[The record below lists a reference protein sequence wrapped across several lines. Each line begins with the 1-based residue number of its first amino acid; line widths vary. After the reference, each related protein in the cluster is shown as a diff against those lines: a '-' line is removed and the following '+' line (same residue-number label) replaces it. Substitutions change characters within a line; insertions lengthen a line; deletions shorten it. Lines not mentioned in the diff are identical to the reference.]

1 MMMSSG
7 VKGAAVGSRVSIPSS
22 VKKTIEDIKE
32 ITGHNHSEDEIY
44 AMLKE
49 CSMDP
54 NETTQK
60 LLLLGT
66 FHEVKKKRDRRKETM
81 TGFKLLSV
89 HVQNLNK
96 EPAESRWKPG
106 SQAQGNRAGRG
117 NYSSRNV
124 SQDAGGGRSSY
135 TVKERATSQ
144 ILEKVV
150 SKSPLVNAQE
160 LKKNEASSIARWD
173 SPISDVSKGP
183 SGITSQSTNSICDN
197 HMSASGGV
205 DQYNETGITSMH
217 KLEGPLTF
225 SSPIHSSS
233 ILDTPGT
240 RDIQKNEKLDSN
252 KPAKSPPPA
261 PGSVSHFSSLD
272 LVPSVDSA
280 LPSAMGA
287 ISGEAGNQQ
296 IAIELIA
303 DNLAERKS
311 ASAMQEK
318 MPNDFQGVGNTQNSV
333 SMGTAS
339 STFGV
344 SSVSRPSSNYNNPSQ
359 VVGPQKVVPS
369 KEWKP
374 KSTNPS
380 IGQSGSA
387 AASSEVSTISVG
399 TYPEPHP
406 DPSKEAT
413 PELQRKLEE
422 LHISDSQHV
431 SIPNQIHVPEVG
443 KLGFCFGSFDASFGV
458 DMAHNGGLESDKSP
472 ALYGSSEPIDEP
484 VKELKLRCLSLP
496 SPSSVFS
503 GFCLKDLSFAAK
515 NQTVLVAME
524 NSEAKYPGHTQS
536 VSQGPEIFLS
546 SEFEVPSSINPDYGE
561 SKQEV
566 APKIHQHPV
575 VHSSSNY
582 NIGFMQPILSGQLPP
597 FESSESQT
605 RDVPQL
611 PSFAVQQ
618 SFDPTSYYAQF
629 YLSGMDSDGRTLPLQ
644 SAGAENK
651 YNGNAAL
658 VSAQTSQEVQVG
670 APLIQSMVS
679 SAPLVTQAAGIMQS
693 SIAATQQ
700 PLPVLHQPTGVHLPH
715 YPPFIAYGPYFSPFY
730 VPPPAIH
737 QFLSNGASS
746 QQPQGGSLYPTP
758 PGTIAKYSVSQYKQG
773 SSSGSSSHVRVA
785 GSYGSYGLSAPN
797 YTPSSATPVLTS
809 TFNED
814 IAASQAKEN
823 YISVSGQQKGLADTK
838 KNLIFMHFTNFASSY
853 VLNHFDIGLAR
864 VKVQVFPRVNWLSPQ
879 HSPFTE
885 PLLKTMFCQIASDSA
900 EPSRFSSISKFG
912 TAKQLRHDAYLGE
925 SVMFRR
931 AKSNDSDSII
941 AREYQ

>member
-1 MMMSSG
+1 MSSG

-22 VKKTIEDIKE
+22 VRKTIEDIKE

-66 FHEVKKKRDRRKETM
+66 FHEVKRNAIGEKSATGSFRPNLITLYVVPMLWSSLLGCHPLGLSLDCRGSHCFNLGYPIWQHDSSTM

-106 SQAQGNRAGRG
+106 SQARGNRAGRS
-117 NYSSRNV
+117 NYSSRHV
-124 SQDAGGGRSSY
+124 SQDAGGGRSSS

-144 ILEKVV
+144 IPEKVV
-150 SKSPLVNAQE
+150 SKSPLANAQE
-160 LKKNEASSIARWD
+160 VKKNEASSIA
-173 SPISDVSKGP
+173 SPITTVSNGP

-197 HMSASGGV
+197 HVSASGGV
-205 DQYNETGITSMH
+205 DQYNETGITSMR

-225 SSPIHSSS
+225 SSPIDSSS
-233 ILDTPGT
+233 IPDTPGT
-240 RDIQKNEKLDSN
+240 RVIQKNEMLDSS
-252 KPAKSPPPA
+252 KPATSPPLA
-261 PGSVSHFSSLD
+261 LGSGSHFSSLD
-272 LVPSVDSA
+272 PMPSIDFP

-287 ISGEAGNQQ
+287 VIGEAGNQQ

-359 VVGPQKVVPS
+359 VVGPQKVNNWCLSVFCFSGS
-369 KEWKP
+369 KQRVEA
-374 KSTNPS
+374 KSTDPS

-399 TYPEPHP
+399 SYPKSQP

-422 LHISDSQHV
+422 LHISDTQHV
-431 SIPNQIHVPEVG
+431 IIPNHIHVPEVG

-458 DMAHNGGLESDKSP
+458 DMARNGGLESDKSP
-472 ALYGSSEPIDEP
+472 ALSGSSEPIDEP
-484 VKELKLRCLSLP
+484 VKELKLR
-496 SPSSVFS
+496 
-503 GFCLKDLSFAAK
+503 
-515 NQTVLVAME
+515 NQTVL
-524 NSEAKYPGHTQS
+524 NSEAKYPGTHS

-546 SEFEVPSSINPDYGE
+546 SEFEVPSSISPDYGE

-566 APKIHQHPV
+566 APGSHQHPV
-575 VHSSSNY
+575 AHSSSNY

-611 PSFAVQQ
+611 PSFA
-618 SFDPTSYYAQF
+618 
-629 YLSGMDSDGRTLPLQ
+629 
-644 SAGAENK
+644 SAGAANK

-658 VSAQTSQEVQVG
+658 VSAQTSQSPQEGG
-670 APLIQSMVS
+670 AGTPLIQSMVS

-700 PLPVLHQPTGVHLPH
+700 PLPVFHQPTGVHLPH

-737 QFLSNGASS
+737 QFLSNGASP

-773 SSSGSSSHVRVA
+773 SSIGSSSHVRAA
-785 GSYGSYGLSAPN
+785 GSYGSYGLSALN
-797 YTPSSATPVLTS
+797 YTSSSATPVLTS
-809 TFNED
+809 TVNED
-814 IAASQAKEN
+814 IADPQAKEN
-823 YISVSGQQKGLADTK
+823 YISVSGQQSEGSGVSQGQLAFTSTHPGHGAFTG
-838 KNLIFMHFTNFASSY
+838 IFHPAQAVTAAS
-853 VLNHFDIGLAR
+853 VH
-864 VKVQVFPRVNWLSPQ
+864 
-879 HSPFTE
+879 
-885 PLLKTMFCQIASDSA
+885 PLLLHSQAITNHVDMGG
-900 EPSRFSSISKFG
+900 P
-912 TAKQLRHDAYLGE
+912 TAG
-925 SVMFRR
+925 V
-931 AKSNDSDSII
+931 
-941 AREYQ
+941 YQP

>member
-1 MMMSSG
+1 MSSG
-7 VKGAAVGSRVSIPSS
+7 VKGAAVGSRVPIPGS

-66 FHEVKKKRDRRKETM
+66 FHEVKKKRDRRKE
-81 TGFKLLSV
+81 
-89 HVQNLNK
+89 NLNK
-96 EPAESRWKPG
+96 EPAELRWKPG
-106 SQAQGNRAGRG
+106 SQARGNRAGGG
-117 NYSSRNV
+117 NYSSRHV
-124 SQDAGGGRSSY
+124 SQDAGGGRSSS

-144 ILEKVV
+144 IPEKVV
-150 SKSPLVNAQE
+150 SKSLLVNAQE
-160 LKKNEASSIARWD
+160 VKKNEASSIARSD
-173 SPISDVSKGP
+173 SPITDVSNGP

-197 HMSASGGV
+197 HVCACGGV
-205 DQYNETGITSMH
+205 DQYNETGITSMR
-217 KLEGPLTF
+217 KLEGPLRF
-225 SSPIHSSS
+225 SSPIDSSS
-233 ILDTPGT
+233 IPDTPRT
-240 RDIQKNEKLDSN
+240 RDIQKNEMLDSSN
-252 KPAKSPPPA
+252 PAKSPTPA
-261 PGSVSHFSSLD
+261 PGSGSHFSSLD
-272 LVPSVDSA
+272 PVPSLDFP
-280 LPSAMGA
+280 LPSAMDA

-339 STFGV
+339 SIFGV

-380 IGQSGSA
+380 IGQSVSTD
-387 AASSEVSTISVG
+387 ASSEVSTISVG
-399 TYPEPHP
+399 SYPESQLAPL
-406 DPSKEAT
+406 KEAT
-413 PELQRKLEE
+413 PELQTKLEE

-431 SIPNQIHVPEVG
+431 IIPNHIHVPEVG

-458 DMAHNGGLESDKSP
+458 DMTRNGGLESDKSP
-472 ALYGSSEPIDEP
+472 ALSGSSEPIDEP
-484 VKELKLRCLSLP
+484 MKELKLR
-496 SPSSVFS
+496 
-503 GFCLKDLSFAAK
+503 

-524 NSEAKYPGHTQS
+524 NTEAKYPGHTQS
-536 VSQGPEIFLS
+536 VSQVPEIFLS
-546 SEFEVPSSINPDYGE
+546 SECEVPSSISPDYGE

-566 APKIHQHPV
+566 SPRSHQHPV

-582 NIGFMQPILSGQLPP
+582 NIGFMQPILSGQVPP

-605 RDVPQL
+605 RDVPPL

-629 YLSGMDSDGRTLPLQ
+629 YQSGMDSDGHTLPLQ
-644 SAGAENK
+644 SAGAANK
-651 YNGNAAL
+651 YHGNAAL
-658 VSAQTSQEVQVG
+658 VSAQTSQSPQEGG
-670 APLIQSMVS
+670 APPIQSMVS
-679 SAPLVTQAAGIMQS
+679 SAHLVTQPAGIMQS

-700 PLPVLHQPTGVHLPH
+700 PLPVFHQPAGLHLPH

-730 VPPPAIH
+730 VPPLAIH
-737 QFLSNGASS
+737 QFLSNGASP
-746 QQPQGGSLYPTP
+746 QHPQGGSLYPTP
-758 PGTIAKYSVSQYKQG
+758 PGRIAKYSVSQYKQG
-773 SSSGSSSHVRVA
+773 SSTGSSSHVGVA

-797 YTPSSATPVLTS
+797 YTSSSATPALTS
-809 TFNED
+809 TLNED
-814 IAASQAKEN
+814 IAVPKEN
-823 YISVSGQQKGLADTK
+823 YISVSGQQSEGSGVSRGQLA
-838 KNLIFMHFTNFASSY
+838 FTSTQPGHGTLTGIYHPAQA
-853 VLNHFDIGLAR
+853 VTAATVH
-864 VKVQVFPRVNWLSPQ
+864 
-879 HSPFTE
+879 
-885 PLLKTMFCQIASDSA
+885 PLLLHSQAITNHVDMGG
-900 EPSRFSSISKFG
+900 SRAG
-912 TAKQLRHDAYLGE
+912 
-925 SVMFRR
+925 V
-931 AKSNDSDSII
+931 
-941 AREYQ
+941 YQP

>member
-1 MMMSSG
+1 MMMMSSG

-66 FHEVKKKRDRRKETM
+66 FHEVKKKRDRRKE
-81 TGFKLLSV
+81 
-89 HVQNLNK
+89 NLNK

-106 SQAQGNRAGRG
+106 SQARGNRAGRG
-117 NYSSRNV
+117 NYSSRHV

-144 ILEKVV
+144 IPEKVI

-160 LKKNEASSIARWD
+160 LKKNEASSIA
-173 SPISDVSKGP
+173 SPISDVSNGP

-197 HMSASGGV
+197 HVSASG
-205 DQYNETGITSMH
+205 
-217 KLEGPLTF
+217 
-225 SSPIHSSS
+225 
-233 ILDTPGT
+233 GT
-240 RDIQKNEKLDSN
+240 RDIQKNEMLDSN

-272 LVPSVDSA
+272 PVPSVDFA

-303 DNLAERKS
+303 GNLAERKS

-399 TYPEPHP
+399 TYPESQP

-422 LHISDSQHV
+422 LCISDSQHV

-458 DMAHNGGLESDKSP
+458 DMAHSGGLESDKTP

-496 SPSSVFS
+496 SPSSVLS
-503 GFCLKDLSFAAK
+503 GFCLKYLSFAAK
-515 NQTVLVAME
+515 R
-524 NSEAKYPGHTQS
+524 G
-536 VSQGPEIFLS
+536 
-546 SEFEVPSSINPDYGE
+546 
-561 SKQEV
+561 
-566 APKIHQHPV
+566 
-575 VHSSSNY
+575 
-582 NIGFMQPILSGQLPP
+582 
-597 FESSESQT
+597 
-605 RDVPQL
+605 
-611 PSFAVQQ
+611 
-618 SFDPTSYYAQF
+618 F
-629 YLSGMDSDGRTLPLQ
+629 YLC
-644 SAGAENK
+644 
-651 YNGNAAL
+651 
-658 VSAQTSQEVQVG
+658 
-670 APLIQSMVS
+670 SMSVVVS
-679 SAPLVTQAAGIMQS
+679 SAV
-693 SIAATQQ
+693 
-700 PLPVLHQPTGVHLPH
+700 
-715 YPPFIAYGPYFSPFY
+715 
-730 VPPPAIH
+730 
-737 QFLSNGASS
+737 
-746 QQPQGGSLYPTP
+746 
-758 PGTIAKYSVSQYKQG
+758 
-773 SSSGSSSHVRVA
+773 
-785 GSYGSYGLSAPN
+785 
-797 YTPSSATPVLTS
+797 
-809 TFNED
+809 
-814 IAASQAKEN
+814 
-823 YISVSGQQKGLADTK
+823 
-838 KNLIFMHFTNFASSY
+838 
-853 VLNHFDIGLAR
+853 
-864 VKVQVFPRVNWLSPQ
+864 
-879 HSPFTE
+879 
-885 PLLKTMFCQIASDSA
+885 
-900 EPSRFSSISKFG
+900 
-912 TAKQLRHDAYLGE
+912 
-925 SVMFRR
+925 
-931 AKSNDSDSII
+931 
-941 AREYQ
+941 